1 MEYANVEMNLFR
13 QKIIDYYGSATELF
27 PMATAEVIRVEQMSD
42 IEVIQI
48 IL

>member
-13 QKIIDYYGSATELF
+13 QKIIDYYGSAISLF
-27 PMATAEVIRVEQMSD
+27 SMPPADVIRVEQMSD